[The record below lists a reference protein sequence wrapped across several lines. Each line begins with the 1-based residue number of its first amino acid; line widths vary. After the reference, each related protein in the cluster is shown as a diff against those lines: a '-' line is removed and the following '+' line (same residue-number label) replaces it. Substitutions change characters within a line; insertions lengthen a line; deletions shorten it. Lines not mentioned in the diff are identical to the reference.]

1 MKTAQKEILTTDL
14 RNTLKSMFQKELEK
28 LPETLELLEPKER
41 FNILCKLMT
50 YVFPKVEAVTHLQGE
65 PDEFKIQRWHD

>member
-28 LPETLELLEPKER
+28 LPETLELS
-41 FNILCKLMT
+41 
-50 YVFPKVEAVTHLQGE
+50 
-65 PDEFKIQRWHD
+65 

>member
-1 MKTAQKEILTTDL
+1 MKTAQKKILTTDL

-41 FNILCKLMT
+41 LNILCKLMP
-50 YVFPKVEAVTHLQGE
+50 YVMPKTGSVNYWVGE
-65 PDEFKIQRWHD
+65 PDTNDFI